1 MQTGTNPASCSRPG
15 TGFRK
20 TLYAIA
26 LLSGGWEEAVAQ
38 SVPPDLTAAKYEQGK
53 ASAKKKPASSASRPD
68 DSLPGSV
75 EQLLVHGHRPTAS
88 TDGSGTYTVS
98 AVSTTRMLLRPE
110 DVPQSI
116 SVLST
121 QQMKDQN
128 LFTVDNAL
136 KQVAGVNVNLYG
148 DGTAGFT
155 SRGFQLAAQYDGSPA
170 TGGLQLGQQFD
181 LSIYD
186 RIEVLRG
193 PDGVLQGSS
202 APGGSVN
209 FVHKRPTETFQGNAS
224 FSAGSWNNYHATV
237 DLGGPIGN
245 SKIVSARLVMSG
257 TDRDSFYKNAYD
269 RRWTIYGVT
278 GIHID
283 RRTTLTVSVTSQSND
298 TTRYMG
304 VPRLAGTG
312 ADLNLP
318 RNTFIGSDWNKS
330 QVPTTEVMGQ
340 LERRFGMGWVGRV
353 TGRHRTADTNLQYSY
368 INAYTAAAQTANY
381 VAARSIYSETNDG
394 VDGYLTGPLH
404 LLNRTHTLMIGA
416 NYNRY
421 VYEGGGAS
429 VNSRTNAALAGL
441 PISDYGAISN
451 AILPSIKSRSWEPT
465 EQWGVYGQGRFQ
477 LMPSIFLTLGG
488 RISGYVQ
495 KSRDLVPGAVTET
508 SINQQ
513 GILTPYAALVYHVLP
528 HITLY
533 ASYTDTFSPQSAYG
547 VDGHQLQPVRGGQLE
562 GGMKGALFN
571 QMLSFTMAGYRIIQR
586 NDAIA
591 NSDLDPTCGPSHADT
606 CYVAA
611 GKTRSQGA
619 EVEVIGRPLPGWDIN
634 ASYTYN
640 DNRIVDN
647 GTPTS
652 AGLAYAANSPRH
664 LWKLW
669 THYRFEPYKGAQ
681 KNIWSIGGGIN
692 AQSSTF
698 GSNRLVT
705 QPGYITASAQVGYQ
719 WNRYLALT
727 MNLNNISNTRYYQ
740 RLGNFYYY
748 NYYGEPRN
756 FMFTLRSNF

>member
-1 MQTGTNPASCSRPG
+1 MQTGNNPASRSRPG

-20 TLYAIA
+20 TLYALA

-38 SVPPDLTAAKYEQGK
+38 AAPVDLSAAGQEQK
-53 ASAKKKPASSASRPD
+53 KVSTKKKPSSVVTAESD
-68 DSLPGSV
+68 VPGSV
-75 EQLLVHGHRPTAS
+75 EQLLVHGHRATAT
-88 TDGSGTYTVS
+88 TDGTGTYTVR

-148 DGTAGFT
+148 DGTAGFS

-170 TGGLQLGQQFD
+170 TGGLQLAQQFD
-181 LSIYD
+181 LAIYD

-224 FSAGSWNNYHATV
+224 FSAGSWDNYHASV
-237 DLGGPIGN
+237 DVGGPIGN
-245 SKIVSARLVMSG
+245 SKIVSARLVMAG
-257 TDRDSFYKNAYD
+257 TDRDFFYKNAYD

-278 GIHID
+278 DVHID

-304 VPRLAGTG
+304 LPRMSGTG

-318 RNTFIGSDWNKS
+318 RNTFIGSDWNKG
-330 QVPTTEVMGQ
+330 QVPTTEVMAQ
-340 LERRFGMGWVGRV
+340 LERRFGAGWVGRV
-353 TGRHRTADTNLQYSY
+353 TGRHRTADTDLQYSY
-368 INAYTAAAQTANY
+368 INAYNAKAQTANY

-441 PISDYGAISN
+441 PISDYGAISG
-451 AILPSIKSRSWEPT
+451 AILPSVTSRSWQPT

-495 KSRDLVPGAVTET
+495 KSRDLVPGAVTST
-508 SINQQ
+508 SIDQQ

-528 HITLY
+528 HITFY

-547 VDGHQLQPVRGGQLE
+547 VDGRQLQPVRGGQLE

-571 QMLSFTMAGYRIIQR
+571 QMLSFTMAGYKIVQR

-591 NSDLDPTCGPSHADT
+591 NSDLDPTCGPSHTAT

-619 EVEVIGRPLPGWDIN
+619 EAEVIGRPLPGWDIN

-647 GTPTS
+647 GTPS
-652 AGLAYAANSPRH
+652 NAGLAYAGNSPRH

-669 THYRFEPYKGAQ
+669 THYRFEPYRGAQ

-692 AQSSTF
+692 AQSGTF
-698 GSNRLVT
+698 GTNRLVT
-705 QPGYITASAQVGYQ
+705 QSGYITASAQVGYQ